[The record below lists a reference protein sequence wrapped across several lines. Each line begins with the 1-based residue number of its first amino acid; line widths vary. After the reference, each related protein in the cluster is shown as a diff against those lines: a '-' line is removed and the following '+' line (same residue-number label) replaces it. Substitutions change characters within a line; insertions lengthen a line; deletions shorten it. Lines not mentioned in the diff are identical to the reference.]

1 MPIVRQTGKKQQIKT
16 HIKNSTNSL
25 FNQLYKKSDELV
37 ASIISCSILE
47 WRHLRLLKK
56 HSVNLLV
63 FYSFIIDILCW
74 QPFNVQNWQSQGRLW
89 LFFATVCSTHYGV
102 FYRCCDEEVER
113 WCSRSSSREPR
124 SLVGCC
130 CCWGLDRSGFGD
142 GEKEKM
148 KKIWK
153 CDNLEQM
160 KMRKVWKYDHPKNIE
175 RYDTMTGWWPDK
187 DENEEGM
194 KEWWPEHLKAA
205 WFSPEERFSQID
217 TLFISGFILIMIRL
231 RIKIRMIV

>member
-37 ASIISCSILE
+37 ASIISCSISE

-130 CCWGLDRSGFGD
+130 GLERSGFGD

-160 KMRKVWKYDHPKNIE
+160 KMRKVWKYDHPKKIELRKVCHYDRVMTWKRWKWGRYERVMTWNRWKWE
-175 RYDTMTGWWPDK
+175 RY
-187 DENEEGM
+187 E
-194 KEWWPEHLKAA
+194 
-205 WFSPEERFSQID
+205 SVI
-217 TLFISGFILIMIRL
+217 IR
-231 RIKIRMIV
+231 KK